1 MSKNITVIGAGYVGL
16 VTALCLAE
24 IGHNVIVIEQDKEKI
39 SKLEN
44 GDPIIYEP
52 QLKELLKKHLKA
64 KNIFFTNS
72 YAQALKNRKICIL
85 AVGTPYDELTQ
96 KSDLTFVDKA
106 LSDVLHNISDDI
118 LIVNKSTVPLNTA
131 QNMQNIIDKHEPKY
145 RVSVA
150 SNPEFLSQGRA
161 VKDFMNPRRIVVGTG
176 SKADEDLLIE
186 LYKPFID
193 QGYPFVATDIASSE
207 LIKYAANSFL
217 ALKVAYINEIAELA
231 ANYSA
236 NINDISLAL
245 GLDERIGD
253 RFLSPGPGYGGSC
266 FPKDTKAL
274 IGIAKK
280 FRTDLSIV
288 KSVVNSNT
296 KRKLL
301 LTKKVDE
308 ILNNKLKNKIITF
321 LGVTF
326 KPNTD
331 DMREASSIP
340 MIKYLDKKNSYI
352 RYYDPSGE
360 KREFKNLK
368 NVKYCK
374 NILTACKNS
383 DLIILHTEWNDFKF
397 LNFKKLTKKSNFK
410 IFDMRNIYSPTKMKN
425 LKINYFGIGR

>member
-266 FPKDTKAL
+266 FPKDSRALKLSAQEANLDLPIINNIDNSNELTIKNMANKISQIIDKYNVNNILFLGVAFKAGTDDIRDSQTVKIVNLINSKNRNIVVNDPYALAKLPADFKGKKEANLSKAL
-274 IGIAKK
+274 KGAELICVMTEWAEFLDISDAS
-280 FRTDLSIV
+280 F
-288 KSVVNSNT
+288 
-296 KRKLL
+296 
-301 LTKKVDE
+301 
-308 ILNNKLKNKIITF
+308 KNKIIIDLRNLF
-321 LGVTF
+321 KKFRGKASYYELGV
-326 KPNTD
+326 
-331 DMREASSIP
+331 
-340 MIKYLDKKNSYI
+340 
-352 RYYDPSGE
+352 
-360 KREFKNLK
+360 
-368 NVKYCK
+368 
-374 NILTACKNS
+374 
-383 DLIILHTEWNDFKF
+383 
-397 LNFKKLTKKSNFK
+397 NFK
-410 IFDMRNIYSPTKMKN
+410 
-425 LKINYFGIGR
+425 

>member
-24 IGHNVIVIEQDKEKI
+24 IGHNVIVIEQDQEKI

-64 KNIFFTNS
+64 KNVFFTNS

-96 KSDLTFVDKA
+96 KSDLTFVDEA
-106 LSDVLHNISDDI
+106 LSDVLQNVSGDI

-176 SKADEDLLIE
+176 SKEDEDLLIE

-266 FPKDTKAL
+266 FPKDSRALKLSAQEANLDLPIINNIDNSNELTIKNTANKISQIIDKYKVNNILFLGVAFKAGTDDIRDSQTVKIVNL
-274 IGIAKK
+274 INSKNRNI
-280 FRTDLSIV
+280 
-288 KSVVNSNT
+288 VVNDPYA
-296 KRKLL
+296 
-301 LTKKVDE
+301 LTKLPADFKGKKETNLSNALKEAELICVMTEWAEFLD
-308 ILNNKLKNKIITF
+308 ISDASFKNKIIIDLRNLFKKFRGKTSYYE
-321 LGVTF
+321 LGV
-326 KPNTD
+326 
-331 DMREASSIP
+331 
-340 MIKYLDKKNSYI
+340 
-352 RYYDPSGE
+352 
-360 KREFKNLK
+360 
-368 NVKYCK
+368 
-374 NILTACKNS
+374 
-383 DLIILHTEWNDFKF
+383 
-397 LNFKKLTKKSNFK
+397 NFK
-410 IFDMRNIYSPTKMKN
+410 
-425 LKINYFGIGR
+425 